1 MARNEFLI
9 FRILQ
14 LIKRLSTQFV
24 DERRL
29 LRELARES
37 SGEYSTETILEQ
49 LDYMGRTGL
58 VRQVQAAR
66 NQRGYALDWAGYD
79 YLDAA

>member
-14 LIKRLSTQFV
+14 LIKRLSTQYV

-29 LRELARES
+29 LRELTRES
-37 SGEYSTETILEQ
+37 SGGYSTETILEQ

-58 VRQVQAAR
+58 VRLVQAAR

-79 YLDAA
+79 YLDPA